1 MIIVASWNKSD
12 VDLAKFQ
19 DELVKLFQDYS
30 MFVSLRAVHQ
40 SWLTFECTIPAW
52 SVALFTGIV
61 AGAGVLIGVRQIIIS
76 NNVAY
81 NDPDQNVSSFFN
93 V

>member
-1 MIIVASWNKSD
+1 MTIVVSWNKSD
-12 VDLAKFQ
+12 VNLAKFQ

-52 SVALFTGIV
+52 SIALFTGI
-61 AGAGVLIGVRQIIIS
+61 ADAGVLMGVRQIIIS
-76 NNVAY
+76 SNVAY
-81 NDPDQNVSSFFN
+81 NDPDQDVSSIF
-93 V
+93 